1 MNFGEFSNL
10 FRSNVKH
17 HSPLILSG
25 MAGFGTL
32 ATTYLAIKA
41 TFQAAKVIDHY
52 EELEGV
58 SDDHK
63 ERFMDRTKL
72 VWKLYIPTGTSAAG
86 TIFCIIGANRLGTR
100 KTMAAQAALTVTQ
113 QVYSDYRDKVIE
125 EFGARKDQS
134 IRDTLA
140 EERVKNNPPKGDI
153 VIASSDVLCCEL
165 FTGRYFSCDMET
177 LRKSENLLNKK
188 VLTHDY
194 ATMDDFYGM
203 IGLKQTTASG
213 EIGWKSSRIME
224 LNFTSV
230 ITDDGR
236 PCLAFDYNYTTP
248 L

>member
-1 MNFGEFSNL
+1 MNLGEFSNL
-10 FRSNVKH
+10 FRRNVKE
-17 HSPLILSG
+17 HSPLILST
-25 MAGFGTL
+25 MAGVGTL
-32 ATTYLAIKA
+32 GTTYLAIKA
-41 TFQAAKVIDHY
+41 TFQAAKLIDRY

-58 SDDHK
+58 SDDRK

-72 VWKLYIPTGTSAAG
+72 VWKLYIPTGTSAFG
-86 TIFCIIGANRLGTR
+86 TIVCIVGANRLGTR

-140 EERVKNNPPKGDI
+140 EERVKNNPPKTDI
-153 VIASSDVLCCEL
+153 VIASGNVLCCEL

-188 VLTHDY
+188 ILTHDY
-194 ATMDDFYGM
+194 ATMDDFYYM
-203 IGLKQTTASG
+203 IGIKPTTSSG
-213 EIGWKSSRIME
+213 EIGWNNSRIME
-224 LNFTSV
+224 LQFTSV
-230 ITDDGR
+230 LTEDGR
-236 PCLAFDYNYTTP
+236 PCLAFDYNYTTS